1 MILAGVLLIAI
12 YNNVQINII
21 GNSYSSFMGYALF
34 EVQTGSMEPELSA
47 GDWIIVKNEKDYE
60 LKDVVTFE
68 IDGEFVTHRIINKY
82 GDTFVT
88 RGDANSG
95 EDSPISKEQIV
106 GKEVKVLP
114 TFGILRKTLFNPVV
128 LVGIIV
134 ILYLSSTL
142 FKKKEKTTKIMK

>member
-1 MILAGVLLIAI
+1 MTTNVFGILKKLVNLILDFFIVILAGVLLIAI

-68 IDGEFVTHRIINKY
+68 TDG
-82 GDTFVT
+82 
-88 RGDANSG
+88 
-95 EDSPISKEQIV
+95 
-106 GKEVKVLP
+106 
-114 TFGILRKTLFNPVV
+114 
-128 LVGIIV
+128 
-134 ILYLSSTL
+134 
-142 FKKKEKTTKIMK
+142 